1 MFTRRIVS
9 APIENRSDPRGWAR
23 RMSTSSNIATVMA
36 SSSRGIPSSYSLDQ
50 SFADEDAETLMQRR
64 WEAEGRC
71 VECGEHTHMIVQR
84 RTLLGMRRRT
94 KRLPL
99 TLTGKV
105 LDGRCL
111 GCNPLDMHYDSPSSR
126 IYKSYVQPLPGSL
139 ISNVLSIQDEPTA
152 SESTVSDSTAS
163 DSMVPQSMMSQSM
176 VSQSMAS
183 QSTASQSMSSDSIAS
198 DSTVDE
204 TCGITKDGPAS
215 AGGGGSASEP
225 GTEPGPA
232 GPAESDSDAVS
243 DRPSNVDADI
253 LGLSA
258 CASANHAHR
267 YLVRV
272 RASSIHRRN
281 RAEIVAAGGVPI
293 VIVALERFGAG
304 SAPVTKQA
312 CAALQ
317 NLSSEERYAA
327 AVVLHGGVGAV
338 VSSMERHY
346 RDPGVQEMGC
356 AALRNLSAG
365 LSSDNRTAVGMA
377 GGVRVVIGSM
387 RLHPKSAKICDKGVA
402 CLGNLCLKHPENRK
416 GVGKEGGVAAIIH
429 AMKEHSRNE
438 GVSEKGMRTLLD
450 ISQHPLNLKLIQ
462 AEDGIQDFLLQVGM
476 RFPQQCKQS
485 ATALYLKLWW
495 DWNCPSLFIECSL
508 QVLYGW
514 KPWP

>member
-1 MFTRRIVS
+1 
-9 APIENRSDPRGWAR
+9 
-23 RMSTSSNIATVMA
+23 MSTSSNIATVMA

-152 SESTVSDSTAS
+152 SESTVSESTVSESTVSDSTVSDSTAS

-232 GPAESDSDAVS
+232 RPAESDSDAVS

-485 ATALYLKLWW
+485 ATALYLKL
-495 DWNCPSLFIECSL
+495 
-508 QVLYGW
+508 
-514 KPWP
+514 